1 MRLGIVCKVGSNR
14 MNVFQKLWY
23 IFDKKQKIRL
33 AELAILILIGTI
45 LETLGVTAIVPFISA
60 VMYPEQFMENKY
72 IQMFL
77 EITGI
82 DSVTGLI
89 IVFALILIAIY
100 ICKNLYLI
108 CMYGVQFRFIY
119 NNQRRLSNRLMSCY
133 LKQPYPFHL
142 EHNSAK
148 LQHNIF
154 NEVDFFMATI
164 LHIINVFTDSCVCI
178 ALIVLL
184 FVTDKGITMGV
195 AALLLIFVF
204 TFYRWYKRES
214 KKWGIERKL
223 YSQNSIGTI
232 QQSLGA
238 IKEIKV
244 LGNESYFE
252 NMYDQNYYRFLDSR
266 RKISTYS
273 MMPKPLMEAM
283 CVTGLLLVV
292 SFKVYQGVE
301 VQTFIPTLSVFA
313 LAVIRI
319 LPSSSRLTASI
330 SNVLYGKVAIDT
342 IYDDLKETDE
352 LMEKISINKNEGK
365 GIVLK
370 DKICIRDL
378 SFQYSD
384 NGKKV
389 LEKLSLQIPKN
400 SAVAFIG
407 SSGSGKTTLA
417 DIILGVLPYKE
428 GNVFIDDIELRDVG
442 SSWGGSIGYIPQNIF
457 IMDNTIRRNIALGIE
472 DEKIDDSRI
481 WKALEEAQLKEFVE
495 QLENGLD
502 TELGER
508 GVRISGGQRQRIGI
522 ARALYNNPEILI
534 LDEATSAL
542 DNETEKAVMEAI
554 DALSGKKTL
563 IIIAHRLTTIQN
575 CDYIYQIEN
584 GKATLVSEV

>member
-1 MRLGIVCKVGSNR
+1 